1 MRGVSSVARPHGA
14 PPGRGAAGGHLT
26 VPGAPAAGGLRL
38 QLTKGNVMTSKLEK
52 DRKAILE
59 RLNNQGRRLEKQ
71 SPTEAAELNAEL
83 EKVVEWLK
91 LRLTK

>member
-1 MRGVSSVARPHGA
+1 MTGVSSVAAARRAAWKRRRWRPPDGA
-14 PPGRGAAGGHLT
+14 R
-26 VPGAPAAGGLRL
+26 APAAGGLRL

-91 LRLTK
+91 LRLTKK

>member
-1 MRGVSSVARPHGA
+1 
-14 PPGRGAAGGHLT
+14 
-26 VPGAPAAGGLRL
+26 
-38 QLTKGNVMTSKLEK
+38 MTSKLEK

-91 LRLTK
+91 LRLTKK